1 MPLNIE
7 APIPEGLSEEAESV
21 VTDMVIEQKEGE
33 IEYYQ
38 KHKNNQRYVTIIYAQ
53 VKQKNEGH
61 II

>member
-38 KHKNNQRYVTIIYAQ
+38 KHKNNQRYVAIIYS
-53 VKQKNEGH
+53 
-61 II
+61 